1 MPQLKNP
8 VDTSI
13 PVARIADM
21 LLQAGEPYNFNG
33 QSLVYPDIRLVYW
46 CGGNPFHHHQNLHRL
61 DKAWQQPETIIV
73 NEPWWTATAQRAD
86 IVFPA
91 TTPYER
97 HDVARAQGDSYIF
110 NMPALIPPVNE
121 ARDDYDIFSSLA
133 HHMGI
138 GETFTEGRSSEE
150 WLAFLYEDFRTES
163 LKNNIDVPDFTE
175 LKEKNW
181 IDLPVRGAEFSEVPF
196 AAFRE
201 NPEQSPLQ
209 TPSGK
214 IEIYSA
220 TIAGFN
226 YYDCP
231 GHPTWLA
238 PTEWS
243 GAKRAGQFPLH
254 LVSPQPGDK
263 LHSQMECAIADIPG
277 ERPTPITI
285 HPIDAAK
292 RDIRNGE
299 IVSVF
304 NDRGECLA
312 RAQISEDILQGVVSL
327 PTGAWFTTNSEGT
340 ETQGNPNTLTLDV
353 GTSQLGQGSSA
364 HSCLV
369 DIKPQ
374 LN

>member
-1 MPQLKNP
+1 M
-8 VDTSI
+8 
-13 PVARIADM
+13 
-21 LLQAGEPYNFNG
+21 
-33 QSLVYPDIRLVYW
+33 
-46 CGGNPFHHHQNLHRL
+46 
-61 DKAWQQPETIIV
+61 
-73 NEPWWTATAQRAD
+73 NEPWWTATALRSD

-97 HDVARAQGDSYIF
+97 SDLARAQGDSYLF
-110 NMPALIPPVNE
+110 SMPALIPPVDE
-121 ARDDYDIFSSLA
+121 ARDDYDIFSGLA

-138 GETFTEGRSSEE
+138 SEMFTEGRSSAE
-150 WLAFLYEDFRTES
+150 WLAFLYEEFRTES
-163 LKNNIDVPDFTE
+163 LKNNIEVPEFTE
-175 LKEKNW
+175 LQEKNW

-201 NPEQSPLQ
+201 NPEKSPLQ

-214 IEIYSA
+214 IEIFSA

-226 YYDCP
+226 YDDCP
-231 GHPTWLA
+231 GHPAWLA

-243 GAKRAGQFPLH
+243 GAERATQFPLH

-277 ERPTPITI
+277 QRPTPITI
-285 HPIDAAK
+285 HPDDAAK
-292 RDIRNGE
+292 RSIKNGDIVN
-299 IVSVF
+299 VY

-327 PTGAWFTTNSEGT
+327 PTGAWFTTDREGI

-374 LN
+374 QA